1 MKLFE
6 YVVFLTPNKE
16 ATNEKAKVLV
26 DKKMVLADNANNVT
40 ILAARE
46 IPTDYLGRL
55 DEVQIAVRPF

>member
-6 YVVFLTPNKE
+6 YVVFLTPNKD
-16 ATNEKAKVLV
+16 TQEKAKVLV

-46 IPTDYLGRL
+46 IPSDYLGRL